1 MDELELDVDEREE
14 KDRPPI
20 LPPEAAHAELGSY
33 ISNKPT
39 NTAVIA
45 GFFRARK
52 ALETASRT
60 NPTGSGPFSLIPSSE
75 FGEFGVLAS
84 HLRFNLEGLWDLGL
98 ATGLVSGGRETNRT
112 GHGRKR
118 GVDWGS
124 GHVEEFRVNTLD
136 SSNKVFA
143 ISNCGF
149 RGQNHEHLELCGIQ
163 N

>member
-1 MDELELDVDEREE
+1 MDERELDVDEREE

-39 NTAVIA
+39 NTAAIA

-52 ALETASRT
+52 ALEIASRT
-60 NPTGSGPFSLIPSSE
+60 NPIAFGAFSLIPSSE
-75 FGEFGVLAS
+75 FGVLAS
-84 HLRFNLEGLWDLGL
+84 HLRVNLEGLLDLGL
-98 ATGLVSGGRETNRT
+98 VKGLVSAGRETNRT
-112 GHGRKR
+112 GHGRNR
-118 GVDWGS
+118 GLDWGN
-124 GHVEEFRVNTLD
+124 GHLEGFKVNTLD

-143 ISNCGF
+143 ISNYGL
-149 RGQNHEHLELCGIQ
+149 RGQNNEHLELCGIQ